1 MYSPIAWILVV
12 WRDTMGKMRCSW
24 VVFVPLYSTRISHF
38 SFPLSWT
45 IFLNL
50 THSNESDT
58 WKTTASIREICFR
71 LHLFCVAL
79 LVLSVTV
86 PTSWRAPPDI
96 KIAFF
101 DTVRNVVI
109 IDISFPSYFRPI
121 STDNVGRQMLE
132 KMGWSE
138 GEGLGREGAGRREP
152 VSIDLSDEY
161 PWIKFASVNWV
172 LLGLV
177 FRILSP
183 SA

>member
-1 MYSPIAWILVV
+1 M
-12 WRDTMGKMRCSW
+12 
-24 VVFVPLYSTRISHF
+24 
-38 SFPLSWT
+38 
-45 IFLNL
+45 
-50 THSNESDT
+50 
-58 WKTTASIREICFR
+58 
-71 LHLFCVAL
+71 
-79 LVLSVTV
+79 
-86 PTSWRAPPDI
+86 
-96 KIAFF
+96 
-101 DTVRNVVI
+101 RNVVI
-109 IDISFPSYFRPI
+109 IDISFSSYFRPI